1 MLLQKA
7 HKLPFSEDFLKI
19 KLLPNINCYW
29 KVATFLIS
37 FLPGCQCFPR
47 CSPLSG
53 CDWQVGYIHAI
64 SPSARSYSLL
74 EPSST
79 GQINLPCQR
88 EGALRGPI
96 SRWLGRGWEG
106 WGVTAMGPSQAWLV
120 SISSQPQGQLG
131 AEPQWA
137 LINGSHSEAW
147 TVTTLTHTQVDW
159 CWCIH
164 SDNTDITLCTHSH
177 EDTKHTHKHTQRDM
191 GSKKW
196 TVKTTTDKQKIP

>member
-1 MLLQKA
+1 MRRTTRCSGKNCRCVRMFTCNKTKR
-7 HKLPFSEDFLKI
+7 H
-19 KLLPNINCYW
+19 PNNTACL
-29 KVATFLIS
+29 KVATPTSPHPRAFPSYLS
-37 FLPGCQCFPR
+37 LSGCQCFPS

-53 CDWQVGYIHAI
+53 GDWQVGYIHAI

-137 LINGSHSEAW
+137 LINASHREAW
-147 TVTTLTHTQVDW
+147 TVTTRARTHT
-159 CWCIH
+159 H
-164 SDNTDITLCTHSH
+164 A
-177 EDTKHTHKHTQRDM
+177 HTE
-191 GSKKW
+191 
-196 TVKTTTDKQKIP
+196 